1 MLQATGLGCQ
11 RSRRRLFSDLSISL
25 AGGELLHVRGANGSG
40 KSTLLRILMGLY
52 TDFEG
57 EVEWHLERAPLY
69 IGHKTAVNLRL
80 TVEEN
85 TQWLCRVQDV
95 NASSSDIDRVLAEIG
110 LAGYQ
115 KTPCGRLSEGQRKR
129 VGLAR
134 FFLCKN
140 PCWIMDEPFSA
151 IDTSGLSF
159 LYHAVEAHVG
169 QGGSAILTSHQELTL
184 DLPFKRLELTS

>member
-40 KSTLLRILMGLY
+40 KSTLLRILMGMY

-57 EVEWHLERAPLY
+57 QVEWRLERAPLY

-85 TQWLCRVQDV
+85 IQWLCGVQDV

-115 KTPCGRLSEGQRKR
+115 EKPCGRLSEGQRKR

-134 FFLCKN
+134 FFLCQN
-140 PCWIMDEPFSA
+140 HCWIMDEPFSA
-151 IDTSGLSF
+151 IDSSGLSF
-159 LYHAVEAHVG
+159 LYRAVEAHIG
-169 QGGSAILTSHQELTL
+169 QGGSVILTSHQDLDL
-184 DLPFKRLELTS
+184 DLPVKRLELIS